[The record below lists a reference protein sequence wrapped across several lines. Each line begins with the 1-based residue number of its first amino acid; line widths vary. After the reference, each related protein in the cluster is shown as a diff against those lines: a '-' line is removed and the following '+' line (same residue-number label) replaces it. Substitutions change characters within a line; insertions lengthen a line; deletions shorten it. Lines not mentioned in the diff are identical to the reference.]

1 MARRSRDN
9 TREAKL
15 CLAFFPLSLA
25 VLQFS
30 LVKTVQLNSFF
41 FFFFTKMLKTCTCPS
56 VKFVFSLTIAYE
68 GPDLR
73 GNLRN
78 TIAFADSQT
87 ENKPVKEGLING
99 VVAFT
104 VIG

>member
-1 MARRSRDN
+1 MPM
-9 TREAKL
+9 
-15 CLAFFPLSLA
+15 LADAHISSLGY
-25 VLQFS
+25 LWF
-30 LVKTVQLNSFF
+30 
-41 FFFFTKMLKTCTCPS
+41 
-56 VKFVFSLTIAYE
+56 LTIAYE

>member
-1 MARRSRDN
+1 M
-9 TREAKL
+9 
-15 CLAFFPLSLA
+15 
-25 VLQFS
+25 
-30 LVKTVQLNSFF
+30 
-41 FFFFTKMLKTCTCPS
+41 S
-56 VKFVFSLTIAYE
+56 VKFVFSVTIAYE

-87 ENKPVKEGLING
+87 ENKPVKESLNG

-104 VIG
+104 VIRFWLFYGYRLIFQLRITKKLKINFFCFRELNINKPAFFGSSKPN

>member
-1 MARRSRDN
+1 M
-9 TREAKL
+9 
-15 CLAFFPLSLA
+15 P
-25 VLQFS
+25 
-30 LVKTVQLNSFF
+30 
-41 FFFFTKMLKTCTCPS
+41 MLIFRAWATCGLS

-68 GPDLR
+68 GPELR

-87 ENKPVKEGLING
+87 ENKPLKEGLING

>member
-1 MARRSRDN
+1 
-9 TREAKL
+9 
-15 CLAFFPLSLA
+15 
-25 VLQFS
+25 
-30 LVKTVQLNSFF
+30 
-41 FFFFTKMLKTCTCPS
+41 MLIFRAWATCGLS

-68 GPDLR
+68 GPDIR

-78 TIAFADSQT
+78 TIAFEDSQT
-87 ENKPVKEGLING
+87 ENKPVKEVLNG

>member
-1 MARRSRDN
+1 MAHRSRDN

-30 LVKTVQLNSFF
+30 LVKTVQLNS